1 MRSIT
6 WLILFALIICG
17 SVVAQPRTSITIGT
31 NVPPPTPNGPVF
43 IVDGTSFISTQTF
56 EWVQGSS
63 HVVQFLL
70 ALDQNLNPVTYQS
83 ADNDNIRFT
92 FGGWKANTAEFPSG
106 TGAVVVVTADP
117 SLTSLIAQVT
127 VTYLVAISFATVS
140 GDGTAACSAS
150 PGQGGP
156 PQAGAAGVIY
166 VNQTCYMNSALV
178 YLPAGPITLA
188 AVAYPGWVFYAW
200 LISNQQTS
208 LSSLN
213 LTGPIVIIPEFSLA
227 KEVDFLTSP
236 LGLQVLI
243 DGSPINTPTAGTAAS
258 AGGGACGPDFT
269 RLPVLA
275 PQGFTPL
282 CFGQMDFL
290 PGSHHTIGAVTP
302 QADLLGN
309 YWVFSGW
316 SNGMG
321 QNAVYTAGTNTG
333 TPDVLTAAFVPGVR
347 VSILSNPG
355 GMKLMID
362 GRDNW
367 LDYNFVWG
375 QGETHQL
382 SAETPQLHANRM
394 YTFTGWSDQGAAAHS
409 ITVPAGGGYSVTAN
423 YSELSQIT
431 INSSPPGLNFT
442 VDGSNCTTPC
452 SLNKASGSTSQVT
465 IPATIPASPGSEF
478 SFTGWSDGS
487 NATVRTLTYG
497 TNTLALTAGY
507 QTAFQ
512 LTTAPNP
519 ANAGTFTLS
528 PTSPDGFYASG
539 TVVTISA
546 VANGGFKF
554 AHWGGDLAG
563 TSNASALSMT
573 SPHSVMADFATVP
586 FIPPTGIQSV
596 TGPTPDGS
604 VAPGSIM
611 SIYGQNLAPLFL
623 IGGNNPLS
631 QAIGGTTVTVGEYLL
646 PLVFVSPGQIGA
658 QVPWELGAG
667 TYTLAVHNSGLPDV
681 TGPFTVTRDAPG
693 IFLQANAQNLPLAL
707 ALHADGS
714 LVNFASPAVQGEQIT
729 IYGTGFGPY
738 AQPAV
743 DGFPSSPAAD
753 FTVADPVLVT
763 CGPTQTT
770 PDFAGAAAGQ
780 AGVSIVKLTLSP
792 AMAISGNANLTI
804 AVNGKP
810 SASMVLPIQ

>member
-17 SVVAQPRTSITIGT
+17 SVVAQPLTSITIGS

-43 IVDGTSFISTQTF
+43 VVDGTAFISTQTF

-63 HVVQFLL
+63 HVVQFPLS
-70 ALDQNLNPVTYQS
+70 LDPNLNPTTYQS

-92 FGGWKANTAEFPSG
+92 FSGWKANTALFPNG

-117 SLTSLIAQVT
+117 SLTALLAQVT
-127 VTYLVAISFATVS
+127 VTYLVNIQFGTVS
-140 GDGTAACSAS
+140 GSGAS
-150 PGQGGP
+150 GCNAPPPGVP
-156 PQAGAAGVIY
+156 PQTGLPAGVIY
-166 VNQTCYMNSALV
+166 VNQTCYANSALV
-178 YLPAGPITLA
+178 YLPAGALALA
-188 AVAYPGWVFYAW
+188 AVPYPGWVFYSW
-200 LISNQQTS
+200 LISNQETS
-208 LSSLN
+208 LSSVN
-213 LTGPIVIIPEFSLA
+213 LTGPITIIPQFAIA

-243 DGSPINTPTAGTAAS
+243 DGSPINTPGTGTAAS
-258 AGGGACGPDFT
+258 AGGACAADYT
-269 RLPVLA
+269 RLPVAA
-275 PQGFTPL
+275 PPGFTPL
-282 CFGQMDFL
+282 CYGQFDFL
-290 PGSHHTIGAVTP
+290 PGSHHTIGAASP
-302 QADLLGN
+302 QMDTAGN

-316 SNGMG
+316 SNGLG
-321 QNAVYTAGTNTG
+321 QNSVYTAGTNTG
-333 TPDVLTAAFVPGVR
+333 TPDVLTAMFIPGVR

-355 GMKLMID
+355 GMKLLID

-382 SAETPQLHANRM
+382 SAETPEAHLNRM
-394 YTFTGWSDQGAAAHS
+394 YTFTGWSDQGALAHS
-409 ITVPAGGGYSVTAN
+409 ITVPAALNYSVTAN

-431 INSSPPGLNFT
+431 INSSPQGLNFT
-442 VDGSNCTTPC
+442 VDGTSCSTPC
-452 SLNKASGSTSQVT
+452 VLNKASGSTSQVT

-478 SFTGWSDGS
+478 GFTGWSDGS

-497 TNTLALTAGY
+497 PNTLTLTAGY

-512 LTTAPNP
+512 LITGTNP
-519 ANAGTFTLS
+519 ANSGSFTLS
-528 PTSPDGFYASG
+528 PSSPDGFYPSG
-539 TVVTISA
+539 TVVNISA

-554 AHWGGDLAG
+554 AHWAGDLAG

-573 SPHSVMADFATVP
+573 SPHSVVADFATVP
-586 FIPPTGIQSV
+586 FIPPAGIQSV

-604 VAPGSIM
+604 VAAGSLM
-611 SIYGQNLAPLFL
+611 SIYGQNLAPTLL
-623 IGGNNPLS
+623 IGSSNPLS

-646 PLVFVSPGQIGA
+646 PLVFVSPGQIAA

-667 TYTLAVHNSGLPDV
+667 TYTLSVHNSGLPDV

-693 IFLQANAQNLPLAL
+693 IFLQANAQNLPLVL
-707 ALHADGS
+707 AFHGDGS
-714 LVNFASPAVQGEQIT
+714 LVNFDSPAVLGEQIT

-738 AQPAV
+738 TQPAV

-753 FTVADPVLVT
+753 FTVADAVMVT
-763 CGPTQTT
+763 CGPAQTA
-770 PDFAGAAAGQ
+770 PDFAGASAGQ

-792 AMAISGNANLTI
+792 AMAVSGNANLTI